1 MFLNTMSS
9 EQEIVLYKKLYV
21 AIEDIFNRKGLTKKL
36 NPLDIEQ
43 DKILIS
49 IIFRSISTTG
59 NEDFINWNEEEWIE
73 SMKVPEICMLSF
85 LYKKQ
90 LTLYKI
96 YNMTSNIELK
106 DNLLVA
112 YKKLVHMVKFLESL
126 EKASNLFV
134 DTSVDIDK
142 IKNKQLQIALNIK
155 NYKDPKNLANIID
168 LLYHKQ
174 FRDNVL
180 KNFLKGIDKVDL
192 SVLKSFA
199 DENVSYSG
207 LIEKYLTQ
215 DNITKLL
222 IFLMKIDIKGDV
234 FANERLYNSVKEY
247 INEVIKHSD
256 QIQKLFD
263 HIEETVSDCQVP
275 YKNKINLKLID
286 NTKDFIQECNRSS
299 NKITITK
306 DIFSSFDS
314 FNNGEYVKFKSL
326 DLVRRIRD
334 IIFILIQKVMEFAS
348 LPKDEKV
355 ALFNEYLKKY
365 VISNFDNDEDFL
377 TIDKNFI
384 NKNNNDDKSLKTE
397 LSLKMKN
404 LIKELVDSLADDE
417 DIKDIIS
424 IKNEFIETLKYV
436 TQLDFSNIEKKEFNV
451 INNLVEKL
459 FKKPGQLKFLI
470 IKFLN
475 ADIIKKYVT
484 KFEED
489 SSIRINPEIK
499 KKIAEK
505 SMAALEE
512 LVNIL
517 VDTKDL
523 QDLEKFVLFV
533 SKGVDYLFYYALKLK
548 SSDLKQKIVKQ
559 RKVIAQKR

>member
-1 MFLNTMSS
+1 MSS
-9 EQEIVLYKKLYV
+9 EQEIVLYKKLYA
-21 AIEDIFNRKGLTKKL
+21 AIEDIFNRKGIEKKL
-36 NPLDIEQ
+36 NRLDLEQ

-49 IIFRSISTTG
+49 IIFRSISKTG

-90 LTLYKI
+90 LTLHKI
-96 YNMTSNIELK
+96 YNMTSNLELK
-106 DNLLVA
+106 NNLLTA
-112 YKKLVHMVKFLESL
+112 YKNLVNMVKFLESL

-142 IKNKQLQIALNIK
+142 IKNKQLQIALNIR

-174 FRDNVL
+174 FRDNVI

-199 DENVSYSG
+199 EENISYSA

-222 IFLMKIDIKGDV
+222 IFLMKIDIRGDV
-234 FANERLYNSVKEY
+234 FASERLYNNVKEY
-247 INEVIKHSD
+247 MNEVIKHSD
-256 QIQKLFD
+256 QIQKIFN

-275 YKNKINLKLID
+275 YKNRINLKLLD
-286 NTKDFIQECNRSS
+286 NTKDFVQECQRST
-299 NKITITK
+299 NKIAISK
-306 DIFSSFDS
+306 DIFASFDS

-326 DLVRRIRD
+326 DLVKRIRD
-334 IIFILIQKVMEFAS
+334 IIFIIIQKVMEFAS
-348 LPKDEKV
+348 LPKEEKV
-355 ALFNEYLKKY
+355 TLFNEYLKKY
-365 VISNFDNDEDFL
+365 VISNLDNDEDFL
-377 TIDKNFI
+377 TIDKDFI
-384 NKNNNDDKSLKTE
+384 NNNNTQTSLKTE
-397 LSLKMKN
+397 LSLRMRD
-404 LIKELVDSLADDE
+404 LIRELVDSLADDE
-417 DIKDIIS
+417 DIKDIIN
-424 IKNEFIETLKYV
+424 IKNEFVETLKYI

-475 ADIIKKYVT
+475 ADIIKKYVS

-499 KKIAEK
+499 KKIADK
-505 SMAALEE
+505 SMEALEE
-512 LVNIL
+512 LVNLL
-517 VDTKDL
+517 VNTKDL

-533 SKGVDYLFYYALKLK
+533 SKGVDYIFYYALKLK
-548 SSDLKQKIVKQ
+548 SSDFKQKIVKQ

>member
-1 MFLNTMSS
+1 MSS
-9 EQEIVLYKKLYV
+9 EQEIILYEKLYS
-21 AIEDIFNRKGLTKKL
+21 AIKDIFNRKGLANKL

-49 IIFRSISTTG
+49 IIFRSISTTN
-59 NEDFINWNEEEWIE
+59 NEDFVNWSDIEWIE

-90 LTLYKI
+90 LTLHKI
-96 YNMTSNIELK
+96 YNMTSNSELK
-106 DNLLVA
+106 EGLLKA
-112 YKKLVHMVKFLESL
+112 YKNLVNMVKFLESL
-126 EKASNLFV
+126 EKASNLFI

-174 FRDNVL
+174 FRDNVI

-199 DENVSYSG
+199 EENVSYSS

-215 DNITKLL
+215 NNITKIL

-234 FANERLYNSVKEY
+234 FATKKLYDVIKEY
-247 INEVIKHSD
+247 INKVVKYSD
-256 QIQKLFD
+256 QIQKLFN
-263 HIEETVSDCQVP
+263 HIEETVSDCEVP
-275 YKNKINLKLID
+275 YKNKINLILLD
-286 NTKDFIQECNRSS
+286 NTKDFIQECNNSK
-299 NKITITK
+299 NKITIAE

-314 FNNGEYVKFKSL
+314 FNKGEYVKFKSI
-326 DLVRRIRD
+326 DLVKRIIA
-334 IIFILIQKVMEFAS
+334 IIFIFIQKVMEFAS

-355 ALFNEYLKKY
+355 VLFNEYLKKY
-365 VISNFDNDEDFL
+365 VISNLDNDEDFIML
-377 TIDKNFI
+377 DKDFI
-384 NKNNNDDKSLKTE
+384 NDKGDDSKCLKTE
-397 LSLKMKN
+397 LSLKLKE
-404 LIKELVDSLADDE
+404 LIRELVDSIAEDE
-417 DIKDIIS
+417 DIKDIIA
-424 IKNEFIETLKYV
+424 IKNEFLDTLKYV
-436 TQLDFSNIEKKEFNV
+436 TQLDFSNIEKKEFNI

-475 ADIIKKYVT
+475 ADIIKKYVS

-489 SSIRINPEIK
+489 SSIRINSEIK
-499 KKIAEK
+499 KKIADK
-505 SMAALEE
+505 SMFALKE
-512 LVNIL
+512 LVNLL
-517 VDTKDL
+517 VESKDL
-523 QDLEKFVLFV
+523 QDLERFVLFV
-533 SKGVDYLFYYALKLK
+533 SKGIDYLFYYALKLK
-548 SSDLKQKIVKQ
+548 SSDFKQKIVKQ
-559 RKVIAQKR
+559 KKVIAQKR

>member
-1 MFLNTMSS
+1 MSS
-9 EQEIVLYKKLYV
+9 EQEIVLYKKLYE
-21 AIEDIFNRKGLTKKL
+21 AIEDIFNRKGLKKKL
-36 NPLDIEQ
+36 NPINIDQ

-49 IIFRSISTTG
+49 IIFRSISTSA
-59 NEDFINWNEEEWIE
+59 NEDFINWNDEEWVE
-73 SMKVPEICMLSF
+73 SMKIPEICMLSF

-96 YNMTSNIELK
+96 YNMTSNAELK
-106 DNLLVA
+106 ENLLTA
-112 YKKLVHMVKFLESL
+112 YKKLVNMVKFLESL

-142 IKNKQLQIALNIK
+142 IKNKQLQIALNIR

-199 DENVSYSG
+199 DDEKVSYAS

-234 FANERLYNSVKEY
+234 FVSEKLYNNVKEY
-247 INEVIKHSD
+247 MNDVIKNSD
-256 QIQKLFD
+256 QIQKLFN
-263 HIEETVSDCQVP
+263 HIEETVSDCKLP
-275 YKNKINLKLID
+275 YKNKINVKLLD
-286 NTKDFIQECNRSS
+286 NTKDFIQECRQST
-299 NKITITK
+299 NKITLTK
-306 DIFSSFDS
+306 DIFTSFDS
-314 FNNGEYVKFKSL
+314 FNNGEYVKFKSI
-326 DLVRRIRD
+326 DLVKRIRD
-334 IIFILIQKVMEFAS
+334 LIFIFIQKVMEFAS

-355 ALFNEYLKKY
+355 SLFNTYLKEY
-365 VISNFDNDEDFL
+365 VLSNFENDEDFL
-377 TIDKNFI
+377 TIDKNYI
-384 NKNNNDDKSLKTE
+384 QNNDETRSLKSE
-397 LSLKMKN
+397 LSMKMKD
-404 LIKELVDSLADDE
+404 LIRELVDSLANDE
-417 DIKDIIS
+417 DIKDIIA

-436 TQLDFSNIEKKEFNV
+436 IQLDFSNIEKKEFNI

-459 FKKPGQLKFLI
+459 FKKPNQLKFLI

-499 KKIAEK
+499 RKIAEK
-505 SMAALEE
+505 SVTALEE

-517 VDTKDL
+517 IDTKDL
-523 QDLEKFVLFV
+523 QDLEKFALFV

-559 RKVIAQKR
+559 KKVIAQKR